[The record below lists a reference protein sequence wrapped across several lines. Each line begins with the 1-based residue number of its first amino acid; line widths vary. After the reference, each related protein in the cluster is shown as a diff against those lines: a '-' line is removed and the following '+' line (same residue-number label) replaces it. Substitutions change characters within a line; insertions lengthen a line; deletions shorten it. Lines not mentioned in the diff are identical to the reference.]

1 MSKDSGYC
9 LKGDSGW
16 QEVPKEIFDQEKKAK
31 EAQDRKE
38 KVAWKITEAVGIY
51 TPLAVISACF
61 WPVGAALGAGYLA
74 SKGINA
80 ISNSQ
85 KEKTSIFVSI
95 CKEKGN
101 KLNTQWEDNHY
112 FLL

>member
-1 MSKDSGYC
+1 MSKGSGYW

-51 TPLAVISACF
+51 TPLAIISACF
-61 WPVGAALGAGYLA
+61 WPVGAVLGAGYIA

-85 KEKTSIFVSI
+85 KEKVAEIQQ
-95 CKEKGN
+95 E
-101 KLNTQWEDNHY
+101 
-112 FLL
+112 